1 MKNFSGEK
9 IFSLEYDKE
18 TLRDMVIAKQEEIE
32 KLKLEL
38 SGYRQAILQDKE
50 MLGLKQE
57 NERLQEELDKTRLS
71 ELDKEYRIDK
81 AIEQCKQDIKD
92 IWKWE
97 GAYTEMF
104 EEIIDILKGSE

>member
-1 MKNFSGEK
+1 MNISIE
-9 IFSLEYDKE
+9 EMP
-18 TLRDMVIAKQEEIE
+18 REIE
-32 KLKLEL
+32 RLLE
-38 SGYRQAILQDKE
+38 
-50 MLGLKQE
+50 E

-104 EEIIDILKGSE
+104 EEIVDILKGSE

>member
-1 MKNFSGEK
+1 MNISIEEMPREIKRL
-9 IFSLEYDKE
+9 LE
-18 TLRDMVIAKQEEIE
+18 
-32 KLKLEL
+32 
-38 SGYRQAILQDKE
+38 
-50 MLGLKQE
+50 E

-104 EEIIDILKGSE
+104 EEIVDILKGSE

>member
-1 MKNFSGEK
+1 MKVGKNMNISIE
-9 IFSLEYDKE
+9 EMP
-18 TLRDMVIAKQEEIE
+18 REIE
-32 KLKLEL
+32 RLLE
-38 SGYRQAILQDKE
+38 
-50 MLGLKQE
+50 E

-104 EEIIDILKGSE
+104 EEIVDILKGSE

>member
-1 MKNFSGEK
+1 MSGRFMKNFSGEK

-18 TLRDMVIAKQEEIE
+18 TLRDMVIAKQEE
-32 KLKLEL
+32 K
-38 SGYRQAILQDKE
+38 
-50 MLGLKQE
+50 
-57 NERLQEELDKTRLS
+57 EELQQ
-71 ELDKEYRIDK
+71 RIDK

-104 EEIIDILKGSE
+104 DEIIEILKGSE